1 MTRSDN
7 RSEDSLRPVTLELDF
22 VSQAEGSVL
31 VRAGKT
37 RVLCNASLDKDV
49 PRWLKGQGKGWVTA
63 EYALM
68 PRSTNT
74 RVDRERKGASG
85 RTQEIQRLVGRS
97 LRACTDLVAL
107 GERQII
113 VDCDVIEA
121 DGGTRTASIT
131 GGFVALALAISRLKA
146 KEKIDKQILTGWL
159 SAISVGVVDGI
170 PLLDLCYEEDS
181 RAGTDMNV
189 VAGSAPSAASRRTRW
204 AACCRSSHSRGCRP
218 YGRVPIPPYPTLA
231 HPGAADPAPRF
242 QSATTLLR
250 TPRGCRP
257 YAAVPI
263 RDYPAILGSRLIS
276 REIGGIRSSSQR
288 ARPKGPTGPVRPVVE
303 ADMSDPIALIQDIL
317 SGFATPPTNT
327 ASTGST
333 TTGSG
338 TSAASNATP
347 DYTLSASLSSIL
359 SQGTSTGLTG
369 NALATYNVQALMAQ
383 SQSSLLSALPS
394 DTSGET
400 AFFNQLSLYQQYLA
414 TANAS
419 TAGATSVASTASAAA
434 DPLASILSVANTN
447 ADAASAS
454 SPTDMVQSLLS
465 SLNTAS
471 PDPGLSGTDAILAQ
485 VVADS
490 QSILNQ

>member
-1 MTRSDN
+1 
-7 RSEDSLRPVTLELDF
+7 
-22 VSQAEGSVL
+22 
-31 VRAGKT
+31 
-37 RVLCNASLDKDV
+37 
-49 PRWLKGQGKGWVTA
+49 
-63 EYALM
+63 
-68 PRSTNT
+68 
-74 RVDRERKGASG
+74 
-85 RTQEIQRLVGRS
+85 
-97 LRACTDLVAL
+97 
-107 GERQII
+107 
-113 VDCDVIEA
+113 
-121 DGGTRTASIT
+121 
-131 GGFVALALAISRLKA
+131 
-146 KEKIDKQILTGWL
+146 
-159 SAISVGVVDGI
+159 
-170 PLLDLCYEEDS
+170 
-181 RAGTDMNV
+181 
-189 VAGSAPSAASRRTRW
+189 
-204 AACCRSSHSRGCRP
+204 
-218 YGRVPIPPYPTLA
+218 
-231 HPGAADPAPRF
+231 
-242 QSATTLLR
+242 
-250 TPRGCRP
+250 
-257 YAAVPI
+257 
-263 RDYPAILGSRLIS
+263 
-276 REIGGIRSSSQR
+276 
-288 ARPKGPTGPVRPVVE
+288 
-303 ADMSDPIALIQDIL
+303 MSDPIALIQDIL